1 MSDIQFGL
9 FAAATGIGIT
19 LVVLYSLGWIIR
31 LLIKLFP
38 RTEAEDKETKSS

>member
-1 MSDIQFGL
+1 MSDMQFGL
-9 FAAATGIGIT
+9 FSAAAGMGIT

-38 RTEAEDKETKSS
+38 RTEEEDKETKSS